1 MGRFSSPLT
10 TSCLESELTICRQI
24 HQDHQIPSAYY
35 CFANSRATC
44 FAQDLGQ
51 GQRRDAFSLRQ
62 SYSKGAYW
70 EVVRGLH
77 WASRSSG
84 VQSSR
89 YAAWVRYYSKEYGRG
104 QAVGTNKCRSFQAG
118 RLWRVLTRWRYIVR
132 IESAYVMV
140 VIILR
145 SPKGLTQYFES
156 RARNLNVRRAEII
169 DYRG

>member
-51 GQRRDAFSLRQ
+51 GQRRDAFPLWRSC
-62 SYSKGAYW
+62 SEGTHWK
-70 EVVRGLH
+70 VVRGLH
-77 WASRSSG
+77 WASRSGS

-89 YAAWVRYYSKEYGRG
+89 YAAGVRYHSKEHGRG

-118 RLWRVLTRWRYIVR
+118 WLWRVLTRWRYFVR
-132 IESAYVMV
+132 IEPAYVMV

-145 SPKGLTQYFES
+145 GPKGLTQCFGS
-156 RARNLNVRRAEII
+156 RARNLNVRRTDII
-169 DYRG
+169 DCRG